1 MNDFNRQIA
10 EGKASPVDVV
20 AEMRNFSKDSIRKV
34 LDDMV
39 ADAIFILMDGGNTP
53 ANQVKSNRLSDMVDF
68 IATEL
73 LPSYD
78 KLRKPI
84 QPASMDKKIG
94 EGFMDCFLVQDYRKE
109 DLLKKLHLLI
119 DGKKGKAVALVIHL
133 CVDLG
138 LMYKPTFSVLL
149 EEFPGIGNQ
158 SGYNAYYRGYP
169 ARYTEQE
176 INGIKANLIAF
187 NSN

>member
-1 MNDFNRQIA
+1 MKEYIKQIA
-10 EGKASPVDVV
+10 DGRLTRGEVIKHLK
-20 AEMRNFSKDSIRKV
+20 NWSKDSVKDF
-34 LDDMV
+34 LDGMV
-39 ADAIFILMDGGNTP
+39 ADAIAILMDGGNTP

-73 LPSYD
+73 LPNYD

-149 EEFPGIGNQ
+149 EEFPGIGNK
-158 SGYNAYYRGYP
+158 SGYNAYFRGYP